1 MKLSRR
7 WLEAFLRRPLEAR
20 DIAARLA
27 MLGAPA
33 DAIEPLHRELEAV
46 VIGLVEDVR
55 PHPNADRLRITTVDD
70 GTETKKQVV
79 CGAPNVTAGK
89 KYPFA
94 RVGTTL
100 PGGLVLEERK
110 IRGELSQGML
120 CSAKELGLGQDAD
133 GLLELDIDA
142 APGTPLPQAIPVR
155 DDRIIIDVTPNRPD
169 LLGHKGIA
177 RELAASYG
185 VPFRLPVIPGAD
197 QVDVP
202 PPRRATTSG
211 TVGGVTITLEDTEG
225 CARFHGALIRGATV
239 GPSPDWLARR
249 LESAGV
255 RSINNV
261 VDATN
266 YVMLELNQPMHAYD
280 AATLRGSS
288 LIVR

>member
-20 DIAARLA
+20 DVAERLA

-94 RVGTTL
+94 RVGVTL
-100 PGGLVLEERK
+100 DERK

-133 GLLELDIDA
+133 GILELD
-142 APGTPLPQAIPVR
+142 
-155 DDRIIIDVTPNRPD
+155 
-169 LLGHKGIA
+169 
-177 RELAASYG
+177 
-185 VPFRLPVIPGAD
+185 
-197 QVDVP
+197 
-202 PPRRATTSG
+202 
-211 TVGGVTITLEDTEG
+211 
-225 CARFHGALIRGATV
+225 
-239 GPSPDWLARR
+239 
-249 LESAGV
+249 
-255 RSINNV
+255 
-261 VDATN
+261 VDARAETEF
-266 YVMLELNQPMHAYD
+266 L
-280 AATLRGSS
+280 GG
-288 LIVR
+288 